1 MCGHAALA
9 LLLLSS
15 GAQPLPENQNNPTSP
30 AISVISISAN
40 DLEQMLRK
48 PPSADDLYAQ
58 ALMRQIAATEH
69 ETNALSHLVELTE
82 QSIRE
87 TPAISPEAVH
97 VKTDQFSVAKK
108 AVIEERLERAHSL
121 EPVPYEDWSV
131 ASLKTDAES
140 AKSIDQQREPVQ
152 ANNNARD
159 ERSGI
164 VSVSVDPLVVY
175 QHQLIS
181 HIKLYLPRSENHV
194 ECSVKLS
201 LSDSG
206 QILAINFDTQ
216 KATGCNAVREAIA
229 RAGKLP
235 GSKDPDV
242 LPFLSS
248 LELQFNHG

>member
-1 MCGHAALA
+1 MCGHTALA

-15 GAQPLPENQNNPTSP
+15 GAQPLPENQTISTAP

-40 DLEQMLRK
+40 DLDQLLRK

-69 ETNALSHLVELTE
+69 ETNALSHLVDLTE

-87 TPAISPEAVH
+87 TPAISPEAAD
-97 VKTDQFSVAKK
+97 VKTDQFSVDQ
-108 AVIEERLERAHSL
+108 AVLEETRERAPSL
-121 EPVPYEDWSV
+121 EPIPYEDWSV
-131 ASLKTDAES
+131 ASVTTDAEQ
-140 AKSIDQQREPVQ
+140 AKSIDQQIKPVQ

-159 ERSGI
+159 GRTGI
-164 VSVSVDPLVVY
+164 VSVSVDPLIVY

-181 HIKLYLPRSENHV
+181 HIKLYLPRSESHV
-194 ECSVKLS
+194 QCSVKLS

-206 QILAINFDTQ
+206 QILAISFNTQ
-216 KATGCNAVREAIA
+216 KATGCDAVRQAIA